1 MPICKERKLAF
12 CHIPRTGGVSICNG
26 LKLYVKD
33 KHFPA
38 SYYREHYPD
47 YTLFATLRPYEER
60 IISTFGGVV
69 PEVWER
75 KVSSFDKLVA
85 HVKARG
91 ADNIGLMLKPNEYF
105 LDCEVDYLLRYEH
118 LQDDLNAMLRKLGH
132 ENVTLVNCNSF
143 KS

>member
-1 MPICKERKLAF
+1 MPICNERKLAF
-12 CHIPRTGGVSICNG
+12 CHIPRTGGVSICNA

-38 SYYREHYPD
+38 SYYRQTHPG

-60 IISTFGGVV
+60 IVSAFGGSL
-69 PEVWER
+69 PAQWEN
-75 KVSSFDKLVA
+75 KVKSFDRLVQ
-85 HVKARG
+85 HVKAKG

-118 LQDDLNAMLRKLGH
+118 LQDDLNAMLQKLGLPAA
-132 ENVTLVNCNSF
+132 TLIQCNSF
-143 KS
+143 K